1 MFKFLEEQN
10 KKIEKE
16 FMSLVSKTIIA
27 RVKAVSGIGLISLS
41 EYESM
46 KMNSYEQKY
55 TEPFL
60 SSKALIWKIE
70 NALKNVSVSFGEYN
84 VPTTYDEY
92 LESDGIKELLKRYK
106 KLVENTKLNI

>member
-1 MFKFLEEQN
+1 MSEFW
-10 KKIEKE
+10 KKYSEDIEKE
-16 FMSLVSKTIIA
+16 FMSHVSKTVIA

-46 KMNSYEQKY
+46 RMNSYEGKY

-70 NALKNVSVSFGEYN
+70 NALKNVSISFGEYN
-84 VPTTYDEY
+84 IPTTYDEY

-106 KLVENTKLNI
+106 KLVENT